1 MYKTRLKTWNI
12 SKYNLE
18 AIMAALVRNIENR
31 KRGGKRSLI
40 YKNRV
45 PFSRAKIDSHL
56 KKKGMTAA
64 QLLRKVPSDA
74 SVPAG
79 FTFVTPPPEQAGDTP
94 SSNSNPFTPPGQF
107 STTDTP
113 PTSGGDS
120 GSSSSGS
127 FPTPQLTPNQSQ
139 EDSQAPALFPSSEV
153 APLPDAY
160 PWTMADFLND
170 FGPDLMQSTGQGF
183 DNPPADQFTHS
194 SIVDISGQ
202 VLSFSSPN
210 SCQSSNELDVN
221 FHMSMST
228 CTQDM
233 DCYQFLRCHQGGES
247 QRSSRAPSDLQPEIF
262 TSFCFLVCI
271 LHGQGQEQS
280 ANSVAS
286 EAFEIYQNLIK
297 QEHKHAL
304 ACLNLVLAVLI
315 MHGQS
320 LFAVDILKNA
330 QQAALCH
337 LHPED
342 PVIVTINFMVQQA
355 SSTVKQCGITP
366 ARLRE
371 VYDDFRNN
379 RTLNHPYTLL
389 AGYNLAWRLAIDGL
403 DDGLEHAH
411 HLLSELQRPAEET
424 FGTAHMQTIAILT
437 TQARVLHDLKHRKAA
452 EKLMSEAI
460 LRIESVFHG
469 KHPYTLEAKRRHS
482 ILLDA
487 VNRTSAAEK
496 ILVEVAL
503 GRVEVLGR
511 EHKFSK
517 ESVED
522 VQKFLCAPGRDA
534 ELEAFIA
541 DLNEAA
547 VRSGSRNLTTETVK
561 FW

>member
-1 MYKTRLKTWNI
+1 MYKTRLRTWNI
-12 SKYNLE
+12 TKYNLE

-31 KRGGKRSLI
+31 KRGGKRSLV
-40 YKNRV
+40 YKNGV
-45 PFSRAKIDSHL
+45 PFSRDKITSHL
-56 KKKGMTAA
+56 KKKGMTTD
-64 QLLRKVPSDA
+64 QLLRKVPSN
-74 SVPAG
+74 VPMPAG
-79 FTFVTPPPEQAGDTP
+79 FDCVTPPPEQAEDTP
-94 SSNSNPFTPPGQF
+94 SSNSNPFTPPDQF

-113 PTSGGDS
+113 PTSGRDS
-120 GSSSSGS
+120 GCSSSGS
-127 FPTPQLTPNQSQ
+127 FATPQLTPNQSQ
-139 EDSQAPALFPSSEV
+139 EDSQAPASLSSPEA
-153 APLPDAY
+153 APLLDAY
-160 PWTMADFLND
+160 PWPMADFLVD
-170 FGPDLMQSTGQGF
+170 FEPDLMQFTGQSF
-183 DNPPADQFTHS
+183 ENPTADQSTHS

-202 VLSFSSPN
+202 ALSFSSPN
-210 SCQSSNELDVN
+210 SYQSSNELDVN

-228 CTQDM
+228 CPQDI
-233 DCYQFLRCHQGGES
+233 DCYQFLRCRQGGES
-247 QRSSRAPSDLQPEIF
+247 QRSSRAPSDPQPETF
-262 TSFCFLVCI
+262 VSFCSLACI
-271 LHGQGQEQS
+271 LYSQGQEQS

-286 EAFEIYQNLIK
+286 EAFEIYQMLIK

-330 QQAALCH
+330 QQAALFH

-371 VYDDFRNN
+371 VHDDFRNN

-389 AGYNLAWRLAIDGL
+389 AGYNLAWRLAIDGH

-411 HLLSELQRPAEET
+411 HLLSELQRPAEDT
-424 FGTAHMQTIAILT
+424 FGTVHMQTIAILT
-437 TQARVLHDLKHRKAA
+437 TKARVLHDLKHRKAA

-460 LRIESVFHG
+460 LRIESVYHG
-469 KHPYTLEAKRRHS
+469 KHPYALEAKRRHS

-487 VNRTSAAEK
+487 VNQTSAAEK
-496 ILVEVAL
+496 RLVDVAL

-522 VQKFLCAPGRDA
+522 VERFLCTPGRDA
-534 ELEAFIA
+534 ERKAFIA
-541 DLNEAA
+541 DLNEAT
-547 VRSGSRNLTTETVK
+547 VRSSSQNLMETVQ

>member
-12 SKYNLE
+12 TKYNLE

-31 KRGGKRSLI
+31 KRGGKRSLL
-40 YKNRV
+40 YKNGV
-45 PFSRAKIDSHL
+45 PFSRAKIASHL
-56 KKKGMTAA
+56 KKKGMTAD
-64 QLLRKVPSDA
+64 QLLRKAPSDA
-74 SVPAG
+74 SMPAG
-79 FTFVTPPPEQAGDTP
+79 FDCVTPPPEQAGDTP

-107 STTDTP
+107 SITDTP

-127 FPTPQLTPNQSQ
+127 FATPQLTPNQSR
-139 EDSQAPALFPSSEV
+139 EDSQAPVLFSSPEA
-153 APLPDAY
+153 APLPDTY
-160 PWTMADFLND
+160 SWTMAGFPFD
-170 FGPDLMQSTGQGF
+170 FGPDLMQITGQSF
-183 DNPPADQFTHS
+183 EKPSADQFTHS

-228 CTQDM
+228 SMRDT
-233 DCYQFLRCHQGGES
+233 DCYQFLRCRQGGES
-247 QRSSRAPSDLQPEIF
+247 QRPSRAPSDLQPEIF
-262 TSFCFLVCI
+262 ASFCFLACI
-271 LHGQGQEQS
+271 LHSQGQEQS

-286 EAFEIYQNLIK
+286 KAFEIYQMLIK
-297 QEHKHAL
+297 REHKYAL
-304 ACLNLVLAVLI
+304 ACLNNVLAVLI

-330 QQAALCH
+330 QQAALRH

-371 VYDDFRNN
+371 VYDGFGNS

-389 AGYNLAWRLAIDGL
+389 AGYNLAWRLAIDGHG
-403 DDGLEHAH
+403 DGLEHAH
-411 HLLSELQRPAEET
+411 CLLSELQRPAEDT
-424 FGTAHMQTIAILT
+424 FGIVHMQTIAILT
-437 TQARVLHDLKHRKAA
+437 TKARVLHDLKHRKAA

-460 LRIESVFHG
+460 LRIESVYHG

-487 VNRTSAAEK
+487 VNQTSAAEK
-496 ILVEVAL
+496 RLVEVAL
-503 GRVEVLGR
+503 GRVEALGR

-522 VQKFLCAPGRDA
+522 VERFLCTPDRDA
-534 ELEAFIA
+534 ELKAFIA
-541 DLNEAA
+541 DLNEAT
-547 VRSGSRNLTTETVK
+547 VRSGSRNLTAETVK

>member
-12 SKYNLE
+12 TKYNLE

-40 YKNRV
+40 YKNGV
-45 PFSRAKIDSHL
+45 PFSRDKITSHL
-56 KKKGMTAA
+56 KKKGMTAD
-64 QLLRKVPSDA
+64 QLLRKVPSNA
-74 SVPAG
+74 PMPAG
-79 FTFVTPPPEQAGDTP
+79 FDCVTPPPEQAEDTP
-94 SSNSNPFTPPGQF
+94 SSNSNPFTPPDQF

-113 PTSGGDS
+113 PTSGRDS
-120 GSSSSGS
+120 GCSSSGS
-127 FPTPQLTPNQSQ
+127 FATPQLIPNQSQ
-139 EDSQAPALFPSSEV
+139 DDSQAPALLSSPEA

-160 PWTMADFLND
+160 PWPMADFLVD
-170 FGPDLMQSTGQGF
+170 IEPDLMQITGQSF
-183 DNPPADQFTHS
+183 ENPTAEQFTHS

-210 SCQSSNELDVN
+210 SCQPSNELDVN

-228 CTQDM
+228 CTQDT
-233 DCYQFLRCHQGGES
+233 DCYQFLRCRQGGES
-247 QRSSRAPSDLQPEIF
+247 QRSPRAPSDLQPDTF
-262 TSFCFLVCI
+262 TSFCFLACI
-271 LHGQGQEQS
+271 LHSQGQEQS

-286 EAFEIYQNLIK
+286 NAFEIYQMLIK

-304 ACLNLVLAVLI
+304 ACLNHVLAVLI

-320 LFAVDILKNA
+320 LFAVDVLKHA

-371 VYDDFRNN
+371 VYDDFRNS
-379 RTLNHPYTLL
+379 RALNHPYTLL
-389 AGYNLAWRLAIDGL
+389 AGYNLAWRLAIDGHG
-403 DDGLEHAH
+403 DGLEHAH
-411 HLLSELQRPAEET
+411 NLLSELQRPAEDT
-424 FGTAHMQTIAILT
+424 FGTVHMQTIAILT
-437 TQARVLHDLKHRKAA
+437 TKARVLHDLKYRKTA

-460 LRIESVFHG
+460 LRIESVYHG
-469 KHPYTLEAKRRHS
+469 KHPYALEAKRRHS

-487 VNRTSAAEK
+487 VNQTSAAEK
-496 ILVEVAL
+496 RLVDVAL

-522 VQKFLCAPGRDA
+522 VKRFLCTPGRDA

-541 DLNEAA
+541 DLNEAT